1 MNKNPLIYFKEHKS
15 IVIASLTLLFLLL
28 FSLFFL
34 SYNSKENR
42 IKRDLN
48 NLSKDLAE
56 INLTLSSGIKNLTID
71 TDITKNILSNRLD
84 DLNNILTSVSQVEEV
99 SQDISSTKSNLTTAL
114 NSTISLYSS
123 NLLILSNPEA
133 IKTIDDLEQFN
144 TLKETCIINY
154 SQLEHNKININFSD
168 ETLIYFNNF
177 SNYMNTLI
185 KINRDS
191 AFKNTQTRNYINTLE
206 NYKNDIS
213 YLNED
218 LSIAINKVREDKRDL
233 QVIIDDIYKKEET
246 YNNLKEKVMFISIP
260 EGCIE
265 IYEALNEYL
274 NSYSAYLNSIKE
286 AVIYEKTT
294 TDTDKLSDVINK
306 NYKNS
311 TSKRDD
317 VLETY
322 NNYESKLKKF

>member
-15 IVIASLTLLFLLL
+15 IVIVSLTLLFLLL

-34 SYNSKENR
+34 SYNSKENM
-42 IKRDLN
+42 IKRDFK

-56 INLTLSSGIKNLTID
+56 INLTLSSGIKDLTID
-71 TDITKNILSNRLD
+71 TDITKNILSNGLD
-84 DLNNILTSVSQVEEV
+84 DLNDVLTSVSEIEEV
-99 SQDISSTKSNLTTAL
+99 SQDIASAKSNLTTAL

-123 NLLILSNPEA
+123 NLLILSNPET
-133 IKTIDDLEQFN
+133 IKAIDDLEQFS

-154 SQLEHNKININFSD
+154 LELQHNKININFSD

-206 NYKNDIS
+206 NYKNEIS

-246 YNNLKEKVMFISIP
+246 YNNLKENVMFISIP

-294 TDTDKLSDVINK
+294 KDTDKLSDVINK